1 MRAAPGALRRLLR
14 APPLPQLRPEPVPA
28 MSDKRLFLLDAYAL
42 IYRAHFAFIRNPL
55 INSKGMNVSAIQGF
69 VSTLHDL
76 CQKENPTHLAVVF
89 DLGATNREAEHSFYK
104 ANREETPEDIKRAV
118 PIIHDILKAMHIPI
132 VEFEGYEADD
142 LIGTLAKQAEK
153 ENYTVFMVT
162 PDKDYGQLVSENIFM
177 YKPAYMGKNHEVL
190 GVPEILEKWQIEEP
204 EQLIDILGLM
214 GDSADNIPG
223 IPKVGPKT
231 AMKLIGQYG
240 SMEAILEDAGNIK
253 GKLGENLREFAEQ
266 GRISKQLATIILDC
280 PVEFDAEDYQ
290 LDEPDRDKLAA
301 IFSELE
307 FRSLGRKIIG
317 EEYSVNA
324 GGSSSP
330 SGEGNQMDLFGN
342 PTGTAAAP
350 TAKAAAEAGSG
361 KDLSNTEHQYHLA
374 DTAEKQNKLAKALA
388 KAKVLT
394 IDTETTGV
402 DPNEAELV
410 GLSFSVQ
417 PGEAWYV
424 PVPPEEKEA
433 KAVVER
439 FKPVLENDNITKVGQ
454 NLKYDLLVLRWHG
467 VELAGP
473 LRDTM
478 IAHYLLEP
486 DKRHKMDYLSETY
499 LGYSPQ
505 PIEALIGKKGKKQLS
520 MRDVPVEKVTDYAA
534 EDADI
539 TGQLD
544 RVFDPLIK
552 ENGFDTLYREV
563 ELPLLRVLADLEYEG
578 VALDSK
584 FLNDYAAELAKDQEA
599 LRAKVVDAAGVDFN
613 LDSPKQLGEVLFD
626 KLEIPYKGKKTKTG
640 QYSTSEDVLTRLA
653 GDQPIVQQVLEYRE
667 IGKLKSTYVE
677 ALPGL
682 VNPRT
687 GRVHTTFSQ
696 TVAATGRL
704 SSNNPNLQNIPIRTE
719 RGQRVRRAFIPRD
732 KDHVLLA
739 ADYSQIELRVIAAM
753 AEDQAMLAAFREGL
767 DIHAATAAKVYGLEL
782 DAVTSDHRRK
792 AKMVNFGIVYGIS
805 AFGLAQRLDIS
816 RTEAGE
822 LIDQYFATYPGIRKF
837 MDGTIEKAKEQG
849 YVETLLGRR
858 RYLPDINSRNFTLR
872 GHAERNAINSPIQG
886 SAADLIKLAMIKL
899 QAEMKK
905 QKMQSRMTLQVHDEL
920 VFDAH
925 KDEVDELKA
934 LAIECMQ
941 SAYDLGVPLEVE
953 AGVGDNWLEAH

>member
-1 MRAAPGALRRLLR
+1 
-14 APPLPQLRPEPVPA
+14 

-69 VSTLHDL
+69 MSTLHDL
-76 CQKENPTHLAVVF
+76 QQRENPTHLAVVF

-104 ANREETPEDIKRAV
+104 ANREETPEDIQRAV

-132 VEFEGYEADD
+132 VELEGYEADD

-162 PDKDYGQLVSENIFM
+162 PDKDYGQLVSDNIFM
-177 YKPAYMGKNHEVL
+177 YKPPYMGKSHEVL

-240 SMEAILEDAGNIK
+240 SMEAILDDAENIK

-266 GRISKQLATIILDC
+266 GRISKMLATIILDC

-301 IFSELE
+301 LFSELE
-307 FRSLGRKIIG
+307 FRSLGRKFLG
-317 EEYSVNA
+317 EDYSVN
-324 GGSSSP
+324 SSSP
-330 SGEGNQMDLFGN
+330 APNGEGNQMDLFGQ
-342 PTGTAAAP
+342 PSSAAAP

-361 KDLSNTEHQYHLA
+361 KNLSNTEHQYHLA
-374 DTAEKQNKLAKALA
+374 DTPEAQNELANRLAKAEI
-388 KAKVLT
+388 LT
-394 IDTETTGV
+394 LDTETTGL

-410 GLSFSVQ
+410 GLSFSVE

-424 PVPPEEKEA
+424 PVPSDPEEA
-433 KAVVER
+433 KTVVAR
-439 FKPVLENDNITKVGQ
+439 FKPVLENAQIIKVGQ

-505 PIEALIGKKGKKQLS
+505 PIESLIGKKGKKQLS

-544 RVFDPLIK
+544 RVFNPLIA
-552 ENGFDTLYREV
+552 ENGFEKLYHQV

-578 VALDSK
+578 VALDSQ
-584 FLNDYAAELAKDQEA
+584 FLNDYAAELAKEQED
-599 LRAKVVDAAGVDFN
+599 LRAKVIDAAGVEFN

-719 RGQRVRRAFIPRD
+719 RGRRVRRAFVPRD

-753 AEDQAMLAAFREGL
+753 AEDSAMLEAFRSGL
-767 DIHAATAAKVYGLEL
+767 DIHAATAAKVYGVALEE
-782 DAVTSDHRRK
+782 VTSEHRRK

-822 LIDQYFATYPGIRKF
+822 LIDQYFATYPGIRSF
-837 MDGTIEKAKEQG
+837 MDDTIEKAKEQG

-858 RYLPDINSRNFTLR
+858 RYLPDIASRNFTLR

-899 QAEMKK
+899 QAEM
-905 QKMQSRMTLQVHDEL
+905 QKHNMRSRMTLQVHDEL

-925 KDEVDELKA
+925 KDEVDELIP
-934 LAIECMQ
+934 LVTEHMQ
-941 SAYDLGVPLEVE
+941 SAYDLGVPLVVE